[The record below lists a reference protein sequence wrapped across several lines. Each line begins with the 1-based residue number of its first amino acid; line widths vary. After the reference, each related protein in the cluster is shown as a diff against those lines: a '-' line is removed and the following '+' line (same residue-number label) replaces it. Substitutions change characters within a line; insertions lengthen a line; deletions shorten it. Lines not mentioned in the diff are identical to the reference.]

1 MYGLSR
7 ACVRRE
13 QNGANVLSDIGSK
26 QYLCI
31 FGGGAIRGMA
41 YLGAMRAMKE
51 VGINI
56 KSFAGSSVG
65 AVFAAFASL
74 DYTYEE
80 FNELF
85 KEVNFDLFR
94 DVRLDITKKFAISK
108 GEHFLE
114 WIRTGIE
121 KKFYGE
127 KYDKGK
133 NPPVTFKDIDRDFF
147 VITTNIN
154 GCEPYIFSKYTTP
167 DFEIAQAVWT
177 STALPGLLEPF
188 EYEKNVLIDGDIM
201 KSWPMWRICDILCPK
216 DCRIIEFRLEGAK
229 CWPDVKNSVEYL
241 NAVFAAMS
249 NFATEYIMETYQP
262 KDKFDYIKIDTD
274 HILPVQFT
282 LPQQERDKLIELGYN
297 TTMEYFKKTLVQKKK
312 LLLPFYTVILD
323 HLIKVRNCLSVGK
336 ILDAKSQVCDLFIYL
351 CDAKRYVDSTIYD
364 SAVKFKDYF
373 FSHVTESFFLHRA
386 ELKDSRQVDF
396 YLDNLYNDV
405 LERCMELEDYIKEFS

>member
-1 MYGLSR
+1 MS
-7 ACVRRE
+7 E
-13 QNGANVLSDIGSK
+13 IGSK

-31 FGGGAIRGMA
+31 FGGGAIRGLA
-41 YLGAMRAMKE
+41 YLGALRAMKE
-51 VGINI
+51 LGISI

-65 AVFAAFASL
+65 AVFAAYASL

-80 FNELF
+80 FQEIF

-94 DVRLDITKKFAISK
+94 DVRFDLTKKFAISK
-108 GEHFLE
+108 GEHFLD

-121 KKFYGE
+121 KKFYKE
-127 KYDKGK
+127 NYHKGQ
-133 NPPVTFKDIDRDFF
+133 NPPVTFKDIDKDFF

-154 GCEPYIFSKYTTP
+154 GCNPYVFSKYTTP
-167 DFEIAQAVWT
+167 DFEVAQAVRIST
-177 STALPGLLEPF
+177 SLPGLLEPF

-216 DCRIIEFRLEGAK
+216 DCRVIEFRLEGAK

-241 NAVFAAMS
+241 NAVFATMS

-282 LPQQERDKLIELGYN
+282 LPQSERDKLVELGYA
-297 TTMEYFKKTLVQKKK
+297 TTMEYFKKTLLQKKK
-312 LLLPFYTVILD
+312 ELLPRYQIILD
-323 HLIKVRNCLSVGK
+323 HLIKVKNALVTNRILS
-336 ILDAKSQVCDLFIYL
+336 AKSQVCDLFIYL
-351 CDAKRYVDSTIYD
+351 CEAKRFIDSTIYE

-373 FSHVTESFFLHRA
+373 FSHIKESFFWKKI
-386 ELKDSRQVDF
+386 ELKDAREIDF
-396 YLDNLYNDV
+396 YLNKLYNEV
-405 LERCMELEDYIKEFS
+405 LERCIELEDYIKEFS

>member
-1 MYGLSR
+1 MS
-7 ACVRRE
+7 E
-13 QNGANVLSDIGSK
+13 IGSK

-31 FGGGAIRGMA
+31 FGGGAIRGLA
-41 YLGAMRAMKE
+41 YLGALRAMKE
-51 VGINI
+51 LGISV

-65 AVFAAFASL
+65 AVFATYASL

-80 FNELF
+80 FQEIF

-94 DVRLDITKKFAISK
+94 DVRFDLTKKFAISK
-108 GEHFLE
+108 GEHFLD

-121 KKFYGE
+121 KKFYKE
-127 KYDKGK
+127 NYQKGQ
-133 NPPVTFKDIDRDFF
+133 NPPVTFKDIDKDFF

-154 GCEPYIFSKYTTP
+154 GCNPYIFSKYTTP
-167 DFEIAQAVWT
+167 DFEVAQAVRIST
-177 STALPGLLEPF
+177 SLPGLLEPF

-216 DCRIIEFRLEGAK
+216 DCRVIEFRLEGAK

-241 NAVFAAMS
+241 NAVFATMS

-282 LPQQERDKLIELGYN
+282 LPQSERDKLVELGYA
-297 TTMEYFKKTLVQKKK
+297 TTMEYFKKTLLQKKK
-312 LLLPFYTVILD
+312 ELLPRYQIILD
-323 HLIKVRNCLSVGK
+323 HLIKVKNALVTNRILS
-336 ILDAKSQVCDLFIYL
+336 AKSQVCDLFIYL
-351 CDAKRYVDSTIYD
+351 CEAKRYIDSTIYE

-373 FSHVTESFFLHRA
+373 FSHIKESFFWKKI
-386 ELKDSRQVDF
+386 ELKDAREIDF
-396 YLDNLYNDV
+396 YLNKLYNEV
-405 LERCMELEDYIKEFS
+405 LERCIELEDYIKEFS

>member
-1 MYGLSR
+1 MS
-7 ACVRRE
+7 E
-13 QNGANVLSDIGSK
+13 IGSK

-31 FGGGAIRGMA
+31 FGGGAIRGLA
-41 YLGAMRAMKE
+41 YLGALRAMKE
-51 VGINI
+51 LGISI

-65 AVFAAFASL
+65 AVFAAYASL

-80 FNELF
+80 FQEIF

-94 DVRLDITKKFAISK
+94 DVRFDLTKKFAISK
-108 GEHFLE
+108 GEHFLD

-121 KKFYGE
+121 KKFYKE
-127 KYDKGK
+127 NYQKGQ
-133 NPPVTFKDIDRDFF
+133 NPPVTFKDIDKDFF

-154 GCEPYIFSKYTTP
+154 GCNPYVFSKYTTP
-167 DFEIAQAVWT
+167 DFEVAQAVRIST
-177 STALPGLLEPF
+177 SLPGLLEPF

-216 DCRIIEFRLEGAK
+216 DCRVIEFRLEGAK

-241 NAVFAAMS
+241 NAVFATMS

-282 LPQQERDKLIELGYN
+282 LPQSERDKLVELGYA
-297 TTMEYFKKTLVQKKK
+297 TTMEYFKKTLLQKKK
-312 LLLPFYTVILD
+312 ELLPRYQVILD
-323 HLIKVRNCLSVGK
+323 HLIKVKNALVTNRILS
-336 ILDAKSQVCDLFIYL
+336 AKSQVCDLFIYL
-351 CDAKRYVDSTIYD
+351 CEAKRYIDSTIYE

-373 FSHVTESFFLHRA
+373 FSHIKESFFWKKI
-386 ELKDSRQVDF
+386 ELKDAREIDF
-396 YLDNLYNDV
+396 YLNKLYNEV
-405 LERCMELEDYIKEFS
+405 LERCIELEDYIKEFS